1 MLYYIFAKTK
11 KNVQIYVVICSVVLL
26 FIESMVMLC
35 IFYYVMILI
44 HVISKCW
51 HVNYKFKYYYII
63 LYSLFAHNETNLDS

>member
-35 IFYYVMILI
+35 ISYYV
-44 HVISKCW
+44 
-51 HVNYKFKYYYII
+51 
-63 LYSLFAHNETNLDS
+63 